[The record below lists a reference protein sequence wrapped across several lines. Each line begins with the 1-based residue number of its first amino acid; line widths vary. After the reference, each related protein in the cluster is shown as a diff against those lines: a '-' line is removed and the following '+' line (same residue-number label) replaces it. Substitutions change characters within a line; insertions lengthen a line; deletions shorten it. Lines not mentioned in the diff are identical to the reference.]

1 MNEEKEINQIMELI
15 FNNISTRVANR
26 KKQLKKTRSD
36 ITSESSIQLLSS
48 IMNNQRIPNRN
59 PYLLNASITDDIV
72 SNLNFHSSYELIWG
86 DHSDLDTLLKQI
98 FYAGISLVEQNNYNL
113 IEECRL
119 TYLPYAEASA
129 KFNFATELEKPDLED
144 LSGEQ
149 YHASEYV
156 FFYINDNLKE
166 EHKNFFSKS
175 GTKKINKQLFN
186 FINTTFP
193 KLLSSFLSETNHQ
206 GKQVYDLMSSII
218 KYENEDIFESIAYGP
233 EWFQHEPLTNSKIPL
248 SDVRKNIINTGEKYI
263 DAILNEQFETDS
275 FFNDLRE

>member
-1 MNEEKEINQIMELI
+1 MNKIDQIVELI
-15 FNNISTRVANR
+15 FNNISTRVTNR

-36 ITSESSIQLLSS
+36 ITNESNVQLLSS
-48 IMNNQRIPNRN
+48 IMNNQRVPSRN

-86 DHSDLDTLLKQI
+86 DHSDLDILLKQI
-98 FYAGISLVEQNNYNL
+98 FYAGISLLKQNNL

-119 TYLPYAEASA
+119 TYLPYAKASA
-129 KFNFATELEKPDLED
+129 KFNFANELEKPDLET
-144 LSGEQ
+144 LVEEQ
-149 YHASEYV
+149 EYASEYV
-156 FFYINDNLKE
+156 FFYINDKLKE

-193 KLLSSFLSETNHQ
+193 RLFSNFLSETNHQ
-206 GKQVYDLMSSII
+206 GKQVYELMSSII
-218 KYENEDIFESIAYGP
+218 KYENEDIFESIAHGP
-233 EWFQHEPLTNSKIPL
+233 EWFQHEPLTNSEIPL

-263 DAILNEQFETDS
+263 DALLNEQ
-275 FFNDLRE
+275 

>member
-1 MNEEKEINQIMELI
+1 MNKIDQIVELI
-15 FNNISTRVANR
+15 FNNISTRVTNR

-36 ITSESSIQLLSS
+36 ITNESNVQLLSS
-48 IMNNQRIPNRN
+48 IMSNQRVPSRN

-86 DHSDLDTLLKQI
+86 DHSDLDILLKQI
-98 FYAGISLVEQNNYNL
+98 FYAGISLLKQNNL

-119 TYLPYAEASA
+119 TYLPYAKASA
-129 KFNFATELEKPDLED
+129 RFNFANELEKPDLET
-144 LSGEQ
+144 LVEEQ
-149 YHASEYV
+149 EDASEYV
-156 FFYINDNLKE
+156 FFYINDKLKE

-193 KLLSSFLSETNHQ
+193 RLFSNFLSETNHQ
-206 GKQVYDLMSSII
+206 GKQVYELMSSII
-218 KYENEDIFESIAYGP
+218 KYENEDIFESIAHGP
-233 EWFQHEPLTNSKIPL
+233 EWFQHEPLTYSEIPL

-263 DAILNEQFETDS
+263 DALLNEQFETDY
-275 FFNDLRE
+275 FFNDLRELS

>member
-1 MNEEKEINQIMELI
+1 MNKIDQIVELI
-15 FNNISTRVANR
+15 FNNISTRVTNR

-36 ITSESSIQLLSS
+36 ITNESNVQLLSS
-48 IMNNQRIPNRN
+48 IMNNQRVPSRN

-86 DHSDLDTLLKQI
+86 DHSDLDILLKQI
-98 FYAGISLVEQNNYNL
+98 FYAGISLLKQNNL

-119 TYLPYAEASA
+119 TYLPYAKASA
-129 KFNFATELEKPDLED
+129 KFNFANELEKPDLET
-144 LSGEQ
+144 LVEEQ
-149 YHASEYV
+149 EYASEYV
-156 FFYINDNLKE
+156 FFYINDKLKE

-193 KLLSSFLSETNHQ
+193 RLFSNFLSETNHQ
-206 GKQVYDLMSSII
+206 GKQVYELMSSII
-218 KYENEDIFESIAYGP
+218 KYENEDIFESIAHGP
-233 EWFQHEPLTNSKIPL
+233 EWFQHEPLTNSEIPL

-263 DAILNEQFETDS
+263 DALLNEQFETDY
-275 FFNDLRE
+275 FFNDLRELS